1 MPSASDRARRLA
13 AALVLPALV
22 AGAPSL
28 AGCTSAFEARAV
40 RSPALSREDVLRAGV
55 KRVDITPAPGLSL
68 FGHGPEGR
76 VSRGILTRLRC
87 HAFVLSSG
95 TEAVAL
101 VPCDIGA
108 PSLLLQRAVARELA
122 TRNVPLGADRVVL
135 TATHTHAGP
144 AHLFGAGSYAGPLS
158 TRKPQGTSQEV
169 VDFLAKNVA
178 GAIADAWAAR
188 RPARLGWRHDR
199 VFGLTKN
206 RSMEAFALGASPPGA
221 TGVDPVT
228 QFVDT
233 ALRAQRPAQAAV
245 DPTLSLLR
253 IDALDGAREPLGALV
268 VFGVH
273 PTGVSNLNDLYH
285 GDLFGMVSRAVFDR
299 DDPLCGDRCPPI
311 ALMNGLSGDVSPVVD
326 FQGPREARRW
336 ARDFGG
342 FVRDAWESAETSLD
356 AEAPVALA
364 YREVELTSAAA
375 APLAEVMPP
384 PRGGP
389 RLLPGWVTPCAC
401 LGERTCGE
409 PPPLARGA
417 EPTCACLCDHASVGA
432 SASGGAE
439 DGRTAFSFIDGWREG
454 SRVERR
460 ACHAP
465 KIEVIGPGACED
477 EFPHRVPMWSV
488 RLGGALLVTFPA
500 EVTTVAGKRAVARV
514 ERELAVR
521 ATERDAMSLR
531 VVPATLAG
539 DWLQYVTTEEEYA
552 SQQYEGGSTL
562 WGPASARL
570 FARQAGCLAGWLV
583 DRSPARDARDA
594 TCRLGQDPPFTMKD
608 LVFRAGTADV
618 DPLPRRCDVGGLPP
632 WLGARPADL
641 CPAPG
646 SIDDPTREAACR
658 RIATPATR
666 DGERGLQMT
675 FFPPTGCATE
685 HHVPR
690 AAIVDGSGKVVDDDE
705 GDGFEL
711 RAFNR
716 GISGRVGKGGLERL
730 DAGWLVSWF
739 PDERARSRA
748 CAARQVRLRVTLAG
762 PPAPDGGGGQRS
774 LAASDVVLL
783 SEPFDP
789 CR

>member
-1 MPSASDRARRLA
+1 MPSACERARRLA
-13 AALVLPALV
+13 AALALPVLA
-22 AGAPSL
+22 AAAAPI
-28 AGCTSAFEARAV
+28 AGCTSAFEAPAV
-40 RSPALSREDVLRAGV
+40 RSPVLPREDVLRAAV
-55 KRVDITPAPGLSL
+55 TTVDVTPAPGLAL

-87 HAFVLSSG
+87 HVFVLTSG
-95 TEAVAL
+95 DQAVAL

-108 PSLLLQRAVARELA
+108 PSLLLQRSVARELA
-122 TRNVPLGADRVVL
+122 RKGGVPLGADRIVL

-169 VDFLAKNVA
+169 VDFLATRIA
-178 GAIADAWAAR
+178 GAIAEAWGAR
-188 RPARLGWRHDR
+188 RPARLGWRHDW
-199 VFGLTKN
+199 VFGLTRN
-206 RSMEAFALGASPPGA
+206 RSMEAFALGASPAGA
-221 TGVDPVT
+221 PSDDPVT
-228 QFVDT
+228 RFVDT
-233 ALRAQRPAQAAV
+233 ALAAHRPAQAAV
-245 DPTLSLLR
+245 DPTLSVLR
-253 IDALDGAREPLGALV
+253 IDALDGAREPLGALA

-285 GDLFGMVSRAVFDR
+285 GDLFGMATRAVFDR
-299 DDPLCGDRCPPI
+299 DDPLCGDRCPPV
-311 ALMNGLSGDVSPVVD
+311 ALMNGLSGDVSPIVD

-342 FVRDAWESAETSLD
+342 FVRESWEAAATSLD
-356 AEAPVALA
+356 PAAPVELA

-375 APLAEVMPP
+375 APLAEVMAPRPP
-384 PRGGP
+384 GGGP

-401 LGERTCGE
+401 LGARTCGE
-409 PPPLARGA
+409 PPPRAGGA

-465 KIEVIGPGACED
+465 KIEVIGPGSCEH

-488 RLGGALLVTFPA
+488 RLGDALLVTFPA
-500 EVTTVAGKRAVARV
+500 EITTVAGKRAVARV

-521 ATERDAMSLR
+521 ATERATAGLR

-583 DRSPARDARDA
+583 DRSPERDARDA
-594 TCRLGQDPPFTMKD
+594 TCRLGQDPPFTLKD

-618 DPLPRRCDVGGLPP
+618 DPEPRRCDAAPFA
-632 WLGARPADL
+632 LGTADL

-646 SIDDPTREAACR
+646 SIDDPTREVACR
-658 RIATPATR
+658 RIATPASR
-666 DGERGLQMT
+666 DGERGVQMT
-675 FFPPTGCATE
+675 FFPPAGCATE

-690 AAIVDGSGKVVDDDE
+690 AAVVDAAGKVVDDDE

-711 RAFNR
+711 RAFNA
-716 GISGRVGKGGLERL
+716 GISGRVGEGGLERL
-730 DAGWLVSWF
+730 PAGWLVSWF
-739 PDERARSRA
+739 PDDRARARA
-748 CAARQVRLRVTLAG
+748 CAAGPVRLRVTLAG
-762 PPAPDGGGGQRS
+762 PPAADGGGGRRS
-774 LAASDVVLL
+774 FPARDVVVA
-783 SEPFDP
+783 SEPFDG